1 MTNSRVVGI
10 DIGGSHITAAVVDLQ
25 QRLIIPGT
33 LIRNRVNSH
42 ASADNIL
49 DEWSET
55 IRQVFTLGH
64 SDSNKL
70 GLAMPGPFDYENG
83 TCLIKGLDKY
93 ESLYGLN
100 IKQLLSEKLGIKK
113 TDILMMNDASCFLQ
127 GELYAGA
134 VCGCNHVI
142 GVTLGTGL
150 GSATYHDGK
159 IFDGDL
165 YYTTFKDG
173 ITEDYLSSRWF
184 VKRYEE
190 LSGNKVNDAKEV
202 SEKITT
208 DLSAQIVFNEFG
220 INLGEVLVN
229 YINKHMAETVV
240 MGGNIMN
247 AWDLFISKTK
257 QILST
262 LPIPIQITR
271 ATLGEEGAL
280 IGAASLWK

>member
-1 MTNSRVVGI
+1 
-10 DIGGSHITAAVVDLQ
+10 
-25 QRLIIPGT
+25 
-33 LIRNRVNSH
+33 
-42 ASADNIL
+42 
-49 DEWSET
+49 
-55 IRQVFTLGH
+55 VFTFGH
-64 SDSNKL
+64 STSNKL

-150 GSATYHDGK
+150 GSATCHDGK

-165 YYTTFKDG
+165 YCTAFKDG

-262 LPIPIQITR
+262 LPIPVQITR